1 MCQYVDL
8 FEKGRT
14 EFDVLIIYTITL
26 RRNGWYN
33 KITVSLIL

>member
-8 FEKGRT
+8 FEKDTTKFG
-14 EFDVLIIYTITL
+14 ELIIYILTL

-33 KITVSLIL
+33 KITAFPIL